1 MLYFH
6 EASGRF
12 HDRHPRDAFY
22 RTLVKCVLRKCT
34 PDDSPFQQPIMRF
47 HVTDDRSGL
56 RKTYYYDFS
65 EMEVVGEPT
74 DDDRSQL
81 AEMEE
86 TERKVAAYRRTVE
99 QFAVSL
105 IEQAWIKL

>member
-1 MLYFH
+1 
-6 EASGRF
+6 
-12 HDRHPRDAFY
+12 
-22 RTLVKCVLRKCT
+22 
-34 PDDSPFQQPIMRF
+34 MRF

-81 AEMEE
+81 AV
-86 TERKVAAYRRTVE
+86 RARAPRLCCPSTV
-99 QFAVSL
+99 VDMVCGCS
-105 IEQAWIKL
+105 